1 MALNKI
7 LQVLSV
13 TRHLGNIFPISDF
26 TDFSNLEIR
35 FDKKDYIL
43 QIFQIQKLDLTKRT
57 IFYRFFKFRN

>member
-13 TRHLGNIFPISDF
+13 KRHLDNIFPIYDF
-26 TDFSNLEIR
+26 TDFSNSEIR

-43 QIFQIQKLDLTKRT
+43 QIFQIQKLDLTKKD
-57 IFYRFFKFRN
+57 YK